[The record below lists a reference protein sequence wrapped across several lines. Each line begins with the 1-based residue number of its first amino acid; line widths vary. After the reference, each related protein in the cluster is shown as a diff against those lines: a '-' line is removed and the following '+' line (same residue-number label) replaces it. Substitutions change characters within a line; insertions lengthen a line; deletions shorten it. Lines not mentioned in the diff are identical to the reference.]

1 MRLIPETSCTW
12 IVVRTTM
19 PIALAKNYPD
29 WEVHLMNRGISVG
42 IDAAN
47 LGSGGA
53 TTHLRELLGAVSPSK
68 HGISRVVVWGA
79 AKTLDLIEYRP
90 WLVKQSPRSINGG
103 LLKRSVWQRLFLSDV
118 ARLEKCDVLFVPGGS
133 YAGTFHPIVTMS
145 RNMLPFEWNEIKRYG
160 VTYDA
165 LKLLLRRRVQ
175 SGSFQY
181 ADGVIFL
188 TQYAKDA
195 VHAVIGD
202 LGGEVAV
209 VPHGLNDRFKKAP
222 RLQQAITAY
231 SQESPYKIIY
241 VSTVS
246 EYKHQWQV
254 VEAVGRLRET
264 SGWPLQLHLVG
275 SGSSRP
281 LRRLHAAMHRWD
293 SKGVWVNYHGVLPHD
308 QIHSLYQSADLG
320 VFASS
325 CENMPNILI
334 ETMAAGLPI
343 ACSKRGPMPEVLGD
357 AGIYFNPEKPNDIT
371 EALHQLISSP
381 ELRTE
386 MAERSYKEVHQ
397 YSWERCADSTFRFL
411 AEIAGA
417 TRKKDSQF

>member
-1 MRLIPETSCTW
+1 MIT
-12 IVVRTTM
+12 
-19 PIALAKNYPD
+19 
-29 WEVHLMNRGISVG
+29 VG

-53 TTHLRELLGAVSPSK
+53 KTHLRELLHAAKPEAY
-68 HGISRVVVWGA
+68 GIGRVVVWGA
-79 AKTLDLIEYRP
+79 EDTLALINDRP
-90 WLVKQSPRSINGG
+90 WVIKRSPKALNGG
-103 LLKRSVWQRLFLSDV
+103 LLQRSLWQRFSLSKAAV
-118 ARLEKCDVLFVPGGS
+118 SEGCDVLFVPGGS
-133 YAGTFHPIVTMS
+133 YAGNFYPIVTMS
-145 RNMLPFEWNEIKRYG
+145 QNMLPFEWRELKRYG
-160 VTYDA
+160 ISIGT
-165 LKLLLRRRVQ
+165 LKLLLLRQVQ
-175 SGSFQY
+175 GTSFQRSE
-181 ADGVIFL
+181 GVIFL
-188 TQYAKDA
+188 TEYARDTVQEVTGK
-195 VHAVIGD
+195 

-209 VPHGLNDRFKKAP
+209 VPHGLNPRFKQAP
-222 RLQQAITAY
+222 RMQRPITDY
-231 SQESPYKIIY
+231 SPQSPYKLIY

-264 SGWPLQLHLVG
+264 SGWPLQLDLVG
-275 SGSSRP
+275 SGSLRP

-293 SKGVWVNYHGVLPHD
+293 SKRVWINYHGVLPHD

-357 AGIYFNPEKPNDIT
+357 AGFYFNPEKPNDIT

-386 MAERSYKEVHQ
+386 MAERSYKEVQQ

-411 AEIAGA
+411 TEIAGA
-417 TRKKDSQF
+417 TRRRDSQF